1 MKKEKNEP
9 KKGLIWQ
16 HLEEEAAQKEADD
29 NLKKMDEKLDNMNRF
44 LQNPEAIQRIRDYF
58 GYTGYL
64 KSHKS
69 ETKIPE
75 KLSVGIRKS
84 ISDKDLELLN

>member
-1 MKKEKNEP
+1 MKNNRNEP
-9 KKGLIWQ
+9 KKGLIWRYLQ
-16 HLEEEAAQKEADD
+16 EEAAQKEADD
-29 NLKKMDEKLDNMNRF
+29 NRKKMDENLDNMNRL

-58 GYTGYL
+58 GYTGNL
-64 KSHKS
+64 KSHRR

-75 KLSVGIRKS
+75 KLSDGIRKS